1 MANEILKDEI
11 LSDAELDG
19 VAGGNAAESDKD
31 LQFLK
36 DIGALGQDSMR
47 QYENITRAFAQHG
60 VSIVVHFDDTDHNEY
75 FNANGKQITREQAL
89 KTVLRKSGTKVN
101 PYTGEKINVAKYL

>member
-11 LSDAELDG
+11 LSDAELDN
-19 VAGGNAAESDKD
+19 VAGGTAAESDKD

-36 DIGALGQDSMR
+36 DIGALGQGATR
-47 QYENITRAFAQHG
+47 QYEDITRAFAQHG
-60 VSIVVHFDDTDHNEY
+60 ISMVVHFDDTNHNEY

-89 KTVLRKSGTKVN
+89 KTVLKKSGTKVDL
-101 PYTGEKINVAKYL
+101 YTGEKINIAKYL